1 MTLKNPEFI
10 TSLTGAGSFAGDGLP
25 KVVVAGKSNVGKSSL
40 INCLCNRNK
49 LARVS
54 QTPGK
59 TRLINLFN
67 IGGEFILCDLPGY
80 GFARVPESERR
91 SWGRM
96 VEGFLE
102 QASDIRLILH
112 LLDIRHPPTKEDVQM
127 AGWLQ
132 HYQTPFV
139 AVLTKADKLSRAQRQ
154 KMLPVISRT
163 VGAQPWEMIPFS
175 SHDKTG
181 RDELISRIHQAVR
194 GQEDG
199 AEQEEQP

>member
-1 MTLKNPEFI
+1 MTLKNPLFI
-10 TSLTGAGSFAGDGLP
+10 TSLTGAGAFPGDHLP

-67 IGGEFILCDLPGY
+67 IDNEFILADLPGY
-80 GFARVPESERR
+80 GFARVPEAERR

-96 VEGFLE
+96 VEGFLGST
-102 QASDIRLILH
+102 SDIRLILH

-132 HYQTPFV
+132 HHQAPFA
-139 AVLTKADKLSRAQRQ
+139 AVLTKADKLSKAQRQ
-154 KMLPVISRT
+154 KMLPIIGRT

-181 RDELISRIHQAVR
+181 RDELIALMHQAVR
-194 GQEDG
+194 K
-199 AEQEEQP
+199 